1 MNSDS
6 HASDRVKRSSSNFT
20 DMFDEEEKR
29 KTAQLLLGFLYRIDP
44 FHIERMLKSSV
55 SSFEDYAKDYNKKIE
70 EHREYEKKINKI
82 KENIRGINESKSK
95 TFEEKK
101 ELIEEREFE
110 LEKKVDERKE
120 LKAYIEKNK
129 KEKSIK
135 QKAIEFKDMIEC
147 WLDLIK

>member
-1 MNSDS
+1 
-6 HASDRVKRSSSNFT
+6 
-20 DMFDEEEKR
+20 
-29 KTAQLLLGFLYRIDP
+29 
-44 FHIERMLKSSV
+44 MLKSSV

-110 LEKKVDERKE
+110 LEKKLTR
-120 LKAYIEKNK
+120 EKN
-129 KEKSIK
+129 
-135 QKAIEFKDMIEC
+135 
-147 WLDLIK
+147 